1 MYDYNDAGPQ
11 RTFEVIPA
19 GTIAVVE
26 MSIRSGNA
34 GEDGLLKRSKD
45 GGCEGL
51 DAELTV
57 VEGEYAKR
65 KIWSFMVVSGTTDGH
80 AQAADITKSR
90 LRAIL
95 ESARNIKPADV
106 SEAAK
111 KARTTTRYADFD
123 GIRFMAKLG
132 VEPASGDYKAKNI
145 LAEVITPD
153 RKEWH
158 AVQQEPKAK
167 AAPNSGAAGQAA
179 PAQISKP
186 TWAK

>member
-1 MYDYNDAGPQ
+1 MFDYNTAGEQ
-11 RTFEVIPA
+11 RSFDVVPD

-26 MSIRSGNA
+26 MSIRPGNA
-34 GEDGLLKRSKD
+34 GEGGFLKRTKNGD
-45 GGCEGL
+45 AEGI

-57 VEGEYAKR
+57 VEGEHAKR
-65 KIWSFMVVSGTTDGH
+65 KLWAYMLVNGATDGH
-80 AQAADITKSR
+80 AQAADITTRK

-95 ESARNIKPADV
+95 ESARGIKPTDV

-111 KARTTTRYADFD
+111 KARIADYSDFD

-132 VEPASGDYKAKNI
+132 VEPAKGDYKAKNI

-167 AAPNSGAAGQAA
+167 AAPNGGSNT
-179 PAQISKP
+179 PPQISKP
-186 TWAK
+186 GWAK